1 MNLKKKHYFFIIAL
15 CLLGALSF
23 HGCERDDICAEGTA
37 TTPRVI
43 VEFYDASEPDE
54 LKSVPR
60 LTVYGE
66 GLLSDEN
73 GDPIDEPTSI
83 ADNGILQSDLTV
95 LFNINRDNIE
105 LPLIIGDEGM
115 IATTRFVLEKDTNL
129 RINDDDTDDSNTDI
143 IELSYTSEFQYVSRA
158 CGYKSIFNNLDIN
171 VEEGD
176 DASFWI
182 NNIEV
187 VQTTVNNENTVHV
200 RIFH

>member
-1 MNLKKKHYFFIIAL
+1 MNLKRTHYFFITTLFI
-15 CLLGALSF
+15 LGCFSLNN
-23 HGCERDDICAEGTA
+23 CERDDICAEGTP

-66 GLLSDEN
+66 GLITDVDN
-73 GDPIDEPTSI
+73 NPIDEPTSI
-83 ADNGILQSDLTV
+83 ADNGILQSDGTV

-105 LPLIIGDEGM
+105 LPLIIGDEGV
-115 IATTRFVLEKDTNL
+115 ITTTRFVLEKDTNL
-129 RINDDDTDDSNTDI
+129 RLNDDDTDDSNTDI

-176 DASFWI
+176 DVSFWI